1 MQEVTFEDFTH
12 NARVYL
18 GNNTANS
25 DDVEITRNGI
35 PVLRII
41 MDTGYIGQSAKSEN
55 NDSISRQLL
64 GVAAGLNMSL
74 EEIKAERLAK
84 YERTA

>member
-12 NARVYL
+12 NVRVYL

-41 MDTGYIGQSAKSEN
+41 MDTGYKGKSAKSEN